1 MQFSAYIYNQ
11 NQKNMEQKNIPLTLK
26 SGEKIFAWYMTP
38 ARSPRAIICLS
49 HGWGEHSLRYKHWA
63 ERFIKQDYAFL
74 AWDHIGH
81 GQSDGKRGH
90 VNSYGDFMEEINL
103 AINKANALFP
113 GVPVVLYGHSMGGNI
128 AINFALRE
136 SNPFKLLVTTS
147 PWIELTKENPALLRG
162 VIKILNSTLPAL
174 SLNAPINAN
183 GISHIPEEVEKYKT
197 DPLNHGKITPRLVTE
212 ISKAAKYAND
222 NIDKLE
228 KPFLIIHGDADP
240 ITSHKASYNLSSKC
254 KTCSY
259 IPINNMY
266 HELHNDTAQDEVFSL
281 IKEWLSGN
289 LD

>member
-1 MQFSAYIYNQ
+1 
-11 NQKNMEQKNIPLTLK
+11 MENKNIPFTLK
-26 SGEKIFAWYMTP
+26 SGENIFAWYMSP
-38 ARSPRAIICLS
+38 ARSPRAIICLC

-63 ERFIKQDYAFL
+63 EKFIKHDFAFL

-103 AINKANALFP
+103 AINKANLLYP

-136 SNPFKLLVTTS
+136 SNPFKLLVATS
-147 PWIELTKENPALLRG
+147 PWIELTNENPAILRG
-162 VIKILNSTLPAL
+162 VIKVLNKTLPAL

-197 DPLNHGKITPRLVTE
+197 DPLNHGKISPRLVTE
-212 ISKAAKYAND
+212 ISKAAKYAAN
-222 NIDKLE
+222 NIE
-228 KPFLIIHGDADP
+228 SINKPFLMLHGDADP
-240 ITSHKASYNLSSKC
+240 ITSHKASADLASRC
-254 KTCSY
+254 KTCSF
-259 IPINNMY
+259 IPFNNMY
-266 HELHNDTAQDEVFSL
+266 HELHNETAQDEVFCM